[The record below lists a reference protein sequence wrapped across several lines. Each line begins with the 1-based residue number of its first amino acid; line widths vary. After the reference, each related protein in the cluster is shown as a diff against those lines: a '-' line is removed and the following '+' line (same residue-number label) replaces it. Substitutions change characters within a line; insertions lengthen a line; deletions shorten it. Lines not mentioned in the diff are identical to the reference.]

1 MTTANTD
8 NVVLTEDQVAA
19 ARRFAETIIAD
30 AYKHAKEN
38 TPERLAKLTQEDKD
52 VFEAKWHKDA
62 VTLTTRIL
70 GKGKALY
77 DDARI
82 GRFHPSNRESRALFA
97 ALTGMTLPSRAG
109 DTMATLRFYVGEAA
123 WDGFAAARENTR
135 LAEQLD
141 REAAIAARHQN
152 LMNDVMTRI
161 VGNIAITGDEFA
173 DLVKH
178 LKPHV
183 GEVHPRTIG
192 TIRNRVASIQEG
204 TARVR
209 GGSLPAGV
217 HQIYTKC
224 VSYLKANP
232 PGDTLENTETPTA

>member
-1 MTTANTD
+1 MTETTTTDVTLTASQND
-8 NVVLTEDQVAA
+8 AA
-19 ARRFAETIIAD
+19 YRFATAMITG
-30 AYKHAKEN
+30 AYKREKEIN
-38 TPERLAKLTQEDKD
+38 AERFASLTDEHKRD
-52 VFEAKWHKDA
+52 FEAKWHRDA
-62 VTLTTRIL
+62 VALAMRIIR
-70 GKGKALY
+70 KGEALY

-123 WDGFAAARENTR
+123 WDGFAAARENAR

-141 REAAIAARHQN
+141 REAAIAAKHQN